1 MTPAGLSNNHGTRH
15 ELSMPSTIIAVE
27 TLPHLR
33 RAEFEGRPLP
43 GAASAGVESQTGVL
57 RPSVAESRGHA
68 WTPGGG
74 PRVGEQLGGGR
85 RHGYAQ
91 AHGRESAAG
100 VDFIAPQTP
109 VSWAAPVG
117 VAHASTSA
125 APADHLQGGA
135 WAARRASPPRRRAP
149 PSERLATER
158 ERHFV
163 DVAAGGGAAQR
174 AGCGRRR
181 CDAYPWAAATPSSHP
196 DFAPAGGTEVWSSL
210 QTLER
215 DGSPGGKIGYQ
226 PTILK

>member
-1 MTPAGLSNNHGTRH
+1 
-15 ELSMPSTIIAVE
+15 MPSTIIAVE

-57 RPSVAESRGHA
+57 RPSVAESRGHS

-125 APADHLQGGA
+125 AQLFRSLRARLTFPF
-135 WAARRASPPRRRAP
+135 RRAHEPCLHELTGTYRRDRPRR
-149 PSERLATER
+149 
-158 ERHFV
+158 V
-163 DVAAGGGAAQR
+163 V
-174 AGCGRRR
+174 
-181 CDAYPWAAATPSSHP
+181 
-196 DFAPAGGTEVWSSL
+196 V
-210 QTLER
+210 
-215 DGSPGGKIGYQ
+215 
-226 PTILK
+226 

>member
-1 MTPAGLSNNHGTRH
+1 MHAAGLSNNHGTRH

-91 AHGRESAAG
+91 AHGRESVAG
-100 VDFIAPQTP
+100 VDCSHLSRLNFGQAPGTRMSATSVTLKPCSALPAQLMQGRAEPIPSAVTRP
-109 VSWAAPVG
+109 T
-117 VAHASTSA
+117 STSGLLARTGTTVGSFSRPLSAKGSMKTFRA
-125 APADHLQGGA
+125 AVLNEVGMKWFMPESREERSTGRSGMAESKYERPGRK
-135 WAARRASPPRRRAP
+135 AA
-149 PSERLATER
+149 
-158 ERHFV
+158 
-163 DVAAGGGAAQR
+163 
-174 AGCGRRR
+174 
-181 CDAYPWAAATPSSHP
+181 
-196 DFAPAGGTEVWSSL
+196 
-210 QTLER
+210 
-215 DGSPGGKIGYQ
+215 
-226 PTILK
+226 

>member
-15 ELSMPSTIIAVE
+15 ELSMPSTVIAVE
-27 TLPHLR
+27 TIPHLR

-43 GAASAGVESQTGVL
+43 AAASAGVESQNGVL

-68 WTPGGG
+68 WTPGG

-85 RHGYAQ
+85 RHGYTQ
-91 AHGRESAAG
+91 AHGRSRRRRRLHRAADARVVG
-100 VDFIAPQTP
+100 RAG
-109 VSWAAPVG
+109 G

-135 WAARRASPPRRRAP
+135 WAARRASPPAARRRRA
-149 PSERLATER
+149 AGTER
-158 ERHFV
+158 RHFV

-174 AGCGRRR
+174 AGRRRR
-181 CDAYPWAAATPSSHP
+181 CDVPVGRGDAELAPRLS
-196 DFAPAGGTEVWSSL
+196 PAGGTEVWSSL

>member
-1 MTPAGLSNNHGTRH
+1 
-15 ELSMPSTIIAVE
+15 MPSTVIAVE
-27 TLPHLR
+27 TIPHLR

-43 GAASAGVESQTGVL
+43 GVASAGVESQEGVL
-57 RPSVAESRGHA
+57 HPSVAESRGHA

-135 WAARRASPPRRRAP
+135 WAAGRSSPPRRRGA
-149 PSERLATER
+149 PSERPATDR
-158 ERHFV
+158 ELHFV
-163 DVAAGGGAAQR
+163 SVTAGGGAAQR
-174 AGCGRRR
+174 VGCGRRR
-181 CDAYPWAAATPSSHP
+181 CDAYPWAAGASSHP
-196 DFAPAGGTEVWSSL
+196 DFAPGGVADAWSSL
-210 QTLER
+210 QMLER
-215 DGSPGGKIGYQ
+215 DVSPQGPRRAAVAPQ
-226 PTILK
+226 HSRPTMR